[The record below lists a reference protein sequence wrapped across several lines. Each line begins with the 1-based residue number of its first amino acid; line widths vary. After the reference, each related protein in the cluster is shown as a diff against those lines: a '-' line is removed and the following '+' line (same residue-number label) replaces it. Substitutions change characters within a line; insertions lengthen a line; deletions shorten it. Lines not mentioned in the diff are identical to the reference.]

1 MFDKGNTLTLEDNN
15 EYAVVDKYVNNDTT
29 YVYLVDINNTENII
43 FAKLDNDEIVTLTD
57 PDEIEEFI
65 KKVNEDLHSN

>member
-29 YVYLVDINNTENII
+29 YVYLVDINNTENVI